1 MLKKEKLALIE
12 KTVKNCKKCSLSEN
26 RINSVPGEG
35 FSNANILFIGEAPGK
50 NEDIQGRPFVGRA
63 GKLLDE
69 LLDSI
74 QLSRDEVFIANILKC
89 RPPKNRN
96 PLKKEIDICTDYLD
110 EQIQIIKP
118 KIICLLGNFAS
129 SYILQKYQKKPKKI
143 GEIHGKTFKIKSPL
157 GELKI
162 IPLYH
167 PAYAIYN
174 AKSKTILQNDF
185 KNLKPMR

>member
-1 MLKKEKLALIE
+1 MSKKDKLALIE

-35 FSNANILFIGEAPGK
+35 FSNANILFIGETPGK

-63 GKLLDE
+63 GKLLDD

-74 QLSRDEVFIANILKC
+74 QLIRDEVFIANILKC

-96 PLKKEIDICTDYLD
+96 PLKKEIDMCTDYLD
-110 EQIQIIKP
+110 EQIEIIKP
-118 KIICLLGNFAS
+118 KIICPLGNFAS
-129 SYILQKYQKKPKKI
+129 SYILQKYQIEPKKI
-143 GEIHGKTFKIKSPL
+143 GEIHGKTFKVKSSL
-157 GELKI
+157 VELKI

-174 AKSKTILQNDF
+174 AKSITILQNDF
-185 KNLKPMR
+185 KNLKSIQ

>member
-1 MLKKEKLALIE
+1 MSKKDKLALIE

-35 FSNANILFIGEAPGK
+35 FSNANILFIGETPGK

-63 GKLLDE
+63 GKLLDN

-96 PLKKEIDICTDYLD
+96 PLKKEIDMCTDYLD
-110 EQIQIIKP
+110 EQIEIIKP
-118 KIICLLGNFAS
+118 KIICPLGNFAS
-129 SYILQKYQKKPKKI
+129 SYILQKYQIEPKKI
-143 GEIHGKTFKIKSPL
+143 GEIHGKTFKVKSSL
-157 GELKI
+157 VELKI

-174 AKSKTILQNDF
+174 AKSITILQNDF
-185 KNLKPMR
+185 KNLKSIQ